1 MIDGRADVFLEVICA
16 DVVCIHLRLSVI
28 QRGAEIYSIC
38 LCIKNTIWTI
48 ITGIT
53 SRRVLLELLK
63 RLNSLYKIMETPSQ

>member
-1 MIDGRADVFLEVICA
+1 MIDGRADVFLEVIWA
-16 DVVCIHLRLSVI
+16 DVCIHLRLSVI

-53 SRRVLLELLK
+53 SRHVLLELLK
-63 RLNSLYKIMETPSQ
+63 RRNSLYKITETP

>member
-38 LCIKNTIWTI
+38 LCIKKNTIWTI
-48 ITGIT
+48 ITGI
-53 SRRVLLELLK
+53 
-63 RLNSLYKIMETPSQ
+63 MCC

>member
-38 LCIKNTIWTI
+38 LCINKHYLDYNYRHNVA
-48 ITGIT
+48 
-53 SRRVLLELLK
+53 SCAVRA
-63 RLNSLYKIMETPSQ
+63 P